1 MPFFQGYARLPTVM
15 SSPLRITAC
24 IGLFTVAI
32 LAGCATNAF
41 NYKPASHD
49 IAASNGVTVQVDEFR
64 NNLGFAD
71 PARIR
76 FNVVLDRPAAQAIR
90 EAVVAELRQAGYQIG
105 PSPIRVSGSIENFGV
120 DGQPARAGFEITKE
134 PGGQTLFSRSYASK
148 LHGNSIFDEE
158 GNMRAI
164 QALVLQFIKDREARW
179 ILASGGLP
187 PVQQVQAQPMP
198 DSVPSLSPPLPSSD
212 VDRIPVRSGAS
223 KKNAYAIVIGIEQ
236 YREKLP
242 KADFADRDAKLV
254 GEYLTKVM
262 GYPEENVVV
271 RTNDKASMNDLAKYL
286 ESWLPNNVEKESS
299 VFIYYSGHGAPNTKT
314 GDAYLVPY
322 DGDPTFIEKT
332 GYPLKKLYAQLENL
346 PTKDITVVLDS
357 CFSGAGGRSVIG
369 KGLRPMGLSIEH
381 SISAA
386 GKAVVLAASSGDQVS
401 STYEEKGHGLLTYF
415 FLKGLQGA
423 GDLNK
428 DGNIDMAELYDYVKP
443 NVSKVARKQY
453 NNEQIP
459 QLLGSPDSLKRGG
472 RLIERSTP

>member
-1 MPFFQGYARLPTVM
+1 MPAQ
-15 SSPLRITAC
+15 
-24 IGLFTVAI
+24 
-32 LAGCATNAF
+32 
-41 NYKPASHD
+41 
-49 IAASNGVTVQVDEFR
+49 
-64 NNLGFAD
+64 LG
-71 PARIR
+71 
-76 FNVVLDRPAAQAIR
+76 
-90 EAVVAELRQAGYQIG
+90 G
-105 PSPIRVSGSIENFGV
+105 
-120 DGQPARAGFEITKE
+120 T
-134 PGGQTLFSRSYASK
+134 
-148 LHGNSIFDEE
+148 
-158 GNMRAI
+158 
-164 QALVLQFIKDREARW
+164 
-179 ILASGGLP
+179 
-187 PVQQVQAQPMP
+187 
-198 DSVPSLSPPLPSSD
+198 SSD
-212 VDRIPVRSGAS
+212 SFLSDIDQIPAHSGVS
-223 KKNAYAIVIGIEQ
+223 KKNAYAIIIGIEQ

-262 GYPEENVVV
+262 GYPEENVIV
-271 RTNDKASMNDLAKYL
+271 RTNDKASMNDLTKYL
-286 ESWLPNNVEKESS
+286 ESWLPNNVEKDGS

-322 DGDPTFIEKT
+322 DGDPTFVEKT
-332 GYPLKKLYAQLENL
+332 GYPLKKLYAQLESL

-369 KGLRPMGLSIEH
+369 KGLRPMGLSMEH

-415 FLKGLQGA
+415 FLKGLQGE

-453 NNEQIP
+453 NNEQTP
-459 QLLGSPDSLKRGG
+459 QLLGGTDSLKRGG